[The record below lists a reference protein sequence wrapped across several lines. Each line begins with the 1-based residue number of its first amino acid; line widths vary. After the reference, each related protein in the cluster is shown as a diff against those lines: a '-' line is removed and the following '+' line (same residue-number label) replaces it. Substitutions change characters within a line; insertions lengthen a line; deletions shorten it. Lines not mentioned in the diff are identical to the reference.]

1 MFLKN
6 VDIDEIN
13 ILKDILRSY
22 ASILFFLKFLP
33 ADFDI
38 YLWMLLTAVIT
49 GGVLQVLFYF
59 LYFFYIFFWKIF
71 CKEDSSPPLI
81 YLFSCLIVIYQCE
94 LMDNYVTLCFI
105 VQ

>member
-6 VDIDEIN
+6 VDIHEIN

-22 ASILFFLKFLP
+22 ESILFFLKFLP

-38 YLWMLLTAVIT
+38 YLWMLLTAIIT

-59 LYFFYIFFWKIF
+59 LYFFYIF
-71 CKEDSSPPLI
+71 
-81 YLFSCLIVIYQCE
+81 YLENFL
-94 LMDNYVTLCFI
+94 
-105 VQ
+105 